1 MLVNVK
7 ELRKV
12 EVEYEPVDPSE
23 EKENDEQSDGDFSFP
38 QGKKPW
44 NEKQDPNDENGSG
57 NKGKGSVSLKPKMVT
72 KKPTDEEG
80 LKKFWK
86 QKLEEAKDRSAGS
99 VPGNLLKA
107 IERLLGVKIDWKAQL
122 RKFVIS
128 MSSKS
133 QYFLPNRRFLGGGN
147 VLWGA
152 KKKKEN
158 FETLVV
164 ISDTSGSV
172 SDKELHQFVTEALGV
187 MESFNPKE
195 THLIWCDTRVYEPI
209 DIIKKGEKFT
219 VKHAPGRGGTSFIPP
234 FEWIEKNLLGKK
246 KLGPVLFFTDGYPN
260 TGENGGWPTEDMFKI
275 RSYSNKVFWIIIGN
289 GSPNNDP
296 SIKIPFGKRI
306 DLVM

>member
-12 EVEYEPVDPSE
+12 EVEYEPVDPN
-23 EKENDEQSDGDFSFP
+23 ENEQEQEQDTPPPPPGM
-38 QGKKPW
+38 KKPW
-44 NEKQDPNDENGSG
+44 NEKQDPND
-57 NKGKGSVSLKPKMVT
+57 KGKGKSGEGNGAMKPKMVM
-72 KKPTDEEG
+72 KRPTDEEG

-99 VPGNLLKA
+99 VPGNLLRA
-107 IERLLGVKIDWKAQL
+107 IERLLGVKIDWKGQL

-133 QYFLPNRRFLGGGN
+133 QYFLPNRRFLGSGN

-152 KKKKEN
+152 KKKKES
-158 FETLVV
+158 FETLVF

-172 SDKELHQFVTEALGV
+172 ADHELHQFVTEALGV

-195 THLIWCDTRVYEPI
+195 TYLIWCDTTVYEPI
-209 DIIKKGEKFT
+209 DVIKKGEKFD

-234 FEWIEKNLLGKK
+234 FEWIENNLLGKK
-246 KLGPVLFFTDGYPN
+246 KLGPILFFTDGYPN

-275 RSYSNKVFWIIIGN
+275 RSYSNKVFWIIIGK
-289 GSPNNDP
+289 GVPNDDP
-296 SIKIPFGKRI
+296 NIRIPFGKRI

>member
-12 EVEYEPVDPSE
+12 EVEYEPLDPKDAEDQEGDDGSE
-23 EKENDEQSDGDFSFP
+23 TPIP

-44 NEKQDPNDENGSG
+44 NEKQDPNGENGPG
-57 NKGKGSVSLKPKMVT
+57 GKGKGLASLKPKMVT

-80 LKKFWK
+80 LRKFWK

-99 VPGNLLKA
+99 VPGNLLRA
-107 IERLLGVKIDWKAQL
+107 IERLLGVKIDWKGQL

-133 QYFLPNRRFLGGGN
+133 QYFLPNRRFLGSGN

-172 SDKELHQFVTEALGV
+172 ADAELHQFVTEALGV

-195 THLIWCDTRVYEPI
+195 TYLIWCDTTVYEPI
-209 DIIKKGEKFT
+209 DIVKKGEKFS

-246 KLGPVLFFTDGYPN
+246 KLGPILFFTDGYPN
-260 TGENGGWPTEDMFKI
+260 TGVNGGWPTEDMFKI
-275 RSYSNKVFWIIIGN
+275 KSYSNKVFWIIIGK
-289 GSPNNDP
+289 GSPNEDP

>member
-12 EVEYEPVDPSE
+12 EVEYEPEDP
-23 EKENDEQSDGDFSFP
+23 NDDQDQDQDTPPPPPGM
-38 QGKKPW
+38 KKPW
-44 NEKQDPNDENGSG
+44 NEKQDPDD
-57 NKGKGSVSLKPKMVT
+57 KGKGGGEGGSSMRPKMVM
-72 KKPTDEEG
+72 KKPTDEES

-99 VPGNLLKA
+99 VPGNLLRA
-107 IERLLGVKIDWKAQL
+107 IERLLGVKIDWKGQL

-128 MSSKS
+128 MSSRS

-172 SDKELHQFVTEALGV
+172 ADHELHQFVTEALGV

-195 THLIWCDTRVYEPI
+195 TYLIWCDTTVYEPI
-209 DIIKKGEKFT
+209 DIIKKGEKFD
-219 VKHAPGRGGTSFIPP
+219 VKQAPGRGGTSFIPP
-234 FEWIEKNLLGKK
+234 FQWIENNLLGKK
-246 KLGPVLFFTDGYPN
+246 KLGPILFFTDGYPN

-275 RSYSNKVFWIIIGN
+275 RSYSNKVFWIIIGK
-289 GSPNNDP
+289 GAPNDDP

>member
-12 EVEYEPVDPSE
+12 EVEYEPVDPNKIENE
-23 EKENDEQSDGDFSFP
+23 EIDGGELTPVP

-44 NEKQDPNDENGSG
+44 NEKQDPNDDKGPG
-57 NKGKGSVSLKPKMVT
+57 GKGHGSASLKPRMVT

-99 VPGNLLKA
+99 VPGNLLRA
-107 IERLLGVKIDWKAQL
+107 IESLLGVKIDWKGQL

-164 ISDTSGSV
+164 ISDTSGSIADV
-172 SDKELHQFVTEALGV
+172 ELHQFVTEALGV
-187 MESFNPKE
+187 MENFNPKE
-195 THLIWCDTRVYEPI
+195 TYLIWCDTTVYEPI
-209 DIIKKGEKFT
+209 DIVKKGEKFN

-234 FEWIEKNLLGKK
+234 FDWIEKNLLGKK
-246 KLGPVLFFTDGYPN
+246 KLGPILFFTDGYPN

-275 RSYSNKVFWIIIGN
+275 RSYSNKVFWIIVSK